1 MNPSTDT
8 WEKMFQPP
16 AGVFLRC
23 VAGFFGDT
31 FGMCLCSRSLNE
43 IIRSPTE
50 DRAEALSSVGERVTL
65 VLYVYRRDSRAKTQ
79 WAKTP
84 AHRPPMVWQA
94 MARPVR

>member
-1 MNPSTDT
+1 MNPSADT

-50 DRAEALSSVGERVTL
+50 DRAEALSSVGERATL
-65 VLYVYRRDSRAKTQ
+65 VLYGL
-79 WAKTP
+79 
-84 AHRPPMVWQA
+84 
-94 MARPVR
+94 